1 MRGGG
6 EKTARLGVLSCLLL
20 TTCYTGDQSRK
31 IEMGGACGTYGG
43 EAYTGFW
50 CGNLREIT
58 TWETRT

>member
-43 EAYTGFW
+43 EESCVQGFDEEARS
-50 CGNLREIT
+50 REA
-58 TWETRT
+58 TWKI